1 MSEPI
6 DFYFDFSSPYGYFV
20 AAQAPEMKKRARN
33 ETEAAIKRGVFGS
46 PFFIVEGEPFRGS
59 DRLEQVDKWLESGG
73 F

>member
-1 MSEPI
+1 MSVPI
-6 DFYFDFSSPYGYFV
+6 DFYFDFSSAYGYF
-20 AAQAPEMKKRARN
+20 AATQAPEMKKRTHN

-59 DRLEQVDKWLESGG
+59 DGLEQVDEWLESGG

>member
-1 MSEPI
+1 MSDPI

-20 AAQAPEMKKRARN
+20 ATRAPEMKKRAHN
-33 ETEAAIKRGVFGS
+33 ETEAAIKRGVFGL
-46 PFFIVEGEPFRGS
+46 PFRGS

>member
-1 MSEPI
+1 MSVPI
-6 DFYFDFSSPYGYFV
+6 DFYFDFSSPYGYF
-20 AAQAPEMKKRARN
+20 AATQAPEMKKRAHN
-33 ETEAAIKRGVFGS
+33 ETDAAIKRGVFGS